1 MKVYLIFSFVRVESP
16 LWYKSCCWQ
25 PVWIGELQGVN
36 SLPNVVETDRKISR
50 LKISA
55 THTHYGWICQK
66 PAINYDHLFYWHF
79 LHHLCFIL
87 VLRYFYI
94 PIAKFDSKKIFVKMF
109 WKYVYHCAF
118 GWLDNVS
125 CCGTFG
131 LNTLW
136 WFYFGGHHKL
146 HWMFNLISCVK

>member
-1 MKVYLIFSFVRVESP
+1 MKVYLIFSFVRIESP
-16 LWYKSCCWQ
+16 LWYKSCCCWQ
-25 PVWIGELQGVN
+25 PDWIGELQGVN

-94 PIAKFDSKKIFVKMF
+94 PIVWFDGKKYLL
-109 WKYVYHCAF
+109 KYFENMYTIVYLA
-118 GWLDNVS
+118 GWITYPAAEHLGSIHYDGSILGAIIN
-125 CCGTFG
+125 CIEC
-131 LNTLW
+131 
-136 WFYFGGHHKL
+136 
-146 HWMFNLISCVK
+146 LI